1 MKAVLDSSVVVSAF
15 LNPSGTPAM
24 LLQRARAGAFSLC
37 LSEDILEET
46 ARALNRPRIQ
56 QGYGYATEDVEHFLA
71 TLIQTADIVH
81 DIGNVPPVSRDPNDD
96 VIIAAA
102 VAAKATHLVTGDNDL
117 LSLGSHEGVRIV
129 TPRDF
134 LHLLEPV

>member
-15 LNPSGTPAM
+15 LNPSGTPAL

-37 LSEDILEET
+37 LSDDILEET
-46 ARALNRPRIQ
+46 ARALTRPRIKES
-56 QGYGYATEDVEHFLA
+56 YGYAPGEVAHFLA
-71 TLIQTADIVH
+71 LLMQTGEIVH
-81 DIGNVPPVSRDPNDD
+81 ELSEVPALSRDPNDD

-102 VAAKATHLVTGDNDL
+102 VAARATHLVTGDNDL
-117 LSLGSHEGVRIV
+117 LSLGSHEGVLIV

-134 LHLLEPV
+134 LHLL